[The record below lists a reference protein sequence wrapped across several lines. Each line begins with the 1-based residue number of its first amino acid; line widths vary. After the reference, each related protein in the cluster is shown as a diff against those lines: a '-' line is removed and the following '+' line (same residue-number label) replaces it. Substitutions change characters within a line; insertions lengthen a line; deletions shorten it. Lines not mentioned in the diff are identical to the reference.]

1 VWTIPLKSKS
11 ALEVTKGM
19 QQVLST
25 DVVRINGTLKNL
37 QTDHGTEFF
46 NKYFSNLMHTNR
58 INHYNTFS
66 TKKCSICERVI
77 RTLKECL
84 YRSFSLRGTYKW
96 IDNLENI
103 TKDYNNRKH
112 RTIGMKPNE
121 VNEKNQQFILNSCFN
136 YSE

>member
-1 VWTIPLKSKS
+1 
-11 ALEVTKGM
+11 
-19 QQVLST
+19 
-25 DVVRINGTLKNL
+25 
-37 QTDHGTEFF
+37 
-46 NKYFSNLMHTNR
+46 
-58 INHYNTFS
+58 
-66 TKKCSICERVI
+66 CERVI

-136 YSE
+136 YSELSSKRSYKVGDFVRISKQKYAFSKNYTPNWSTELFKIAKVKVTNPITYLLEDLKGQPIKGC